1 MTGLQY
7 FLPTGMLN
15 TNKYIYQNNLNFVS
29 CTPGICEWLFSC
41 QRRSSLTSSLKTENK
56 TEAFNV

>member
-1 MTGLQY
+1 MLPIGYRFIKEAITYIIKLAMTGLQY

-41 QRRSSLTSSLKTENK
+41 
-56 TEAFNV
+56 